1 MHTIQWKTEGVYR
14 GRFAPSPTGP
24 LHLGSMFTA
33 LASFLQARSRQGE
46 WLLRIDDIDTPRV
59 MEGAT
64 GAIKRTLE
72 DHALF
77 WDGDIVM
84 QSRKSHEYHSALRML
99 DASGILYPCNCSR
112 QTLRTMVS
120 RSGKPSPY
128 PGTCRMAR
136 ISRRQAHALRVMT
149 RGASITVDDELQGS
163 RCFDIEREFGD
174 FVVLRR
180 DGIISYHL
188 ATVIDDWQA
197 GVTEVLRGFDLLES
211 TPLQMHL
218 QKLLGLPSHTY
229 SHVPIVA
236 DRLGIKL
243 SKQNLAEAVDGK
255 NASATLFLL
264 LDLLKQSP
272 PLALKGALPDEI
284 LAWAVPNWDISKL
297 SGVSVLAVGGRTLA
311 SPD

>member
-1 MHTIQWKTEGVYR
+1 
-14 GRFAPSPTGP
+14 
-24 LHLGSMFTA
+24 MFTA
-33 LASFLQARSRQGE
+33 LASFLQARFRQGQ
-46 WLLRIDDIDTPRV
+46 WLLRIDDVDTPRV
-59 MEGAT
+59 MGGAT
-64 GAIKRTLE
+64 DAIKRTLE
-72 DHALF
+72 NYALF
-77 WDGDIVM
+77 WDGEIVM
-84 QSRKSHEYHSALRML
+84 QSRKSDEYHSALRML

-112 QTLRTMVS
+112 QTLRAMARRLGET
-120 RSGKPSPY
+120 SPY
-128 PGTCRMAR
+128 PGTCHTAR
-136 ISRRQAHALRVMT
+136 ISRRQAHALRVVT
-149 RGASITVDDELQGS
+149 KGASITVDDQLQGS
-163 RCFDIEREFGD
+163 RWFDIEREFGD

-197 GVTEVLRGFDLLES
+197 GVTEVLRGVDLLES

-218 QKLLGLPSHTY
+218 QNLLGLPGHTY
-229 SHVPIVA
+229 SHVPIVT
-236 DRLGIKL
+236 DQHGIKL

-272 PLALKGALPDEI
+272 PLALKGAPPNEI

-297 SGVSVLAVGGRTLA
+297 SGVSVLAVDGQTQA